1 MICFLNGVILP
12 VCMRNGGREEEGGD
26 GTWELAGLEH
36 QKGLVNHSPEL
47 KR

>member
-26 GTWELAGLEH
+26 GDLGISWAGTSE
-36 QKGLVNHSPEL
+36 GPC
-47 KR
+47 